1 VQDGSEVS
9 RTRSSAAASMSSAA
23 FMRPGS
29 PETARAGVGVAA
41 AVSGAPMRGIAPVP
55 YWPGIHGSA
64 GIERNRR
71 RAVGVQH
78 SGHGSPLVV
87 NGVVLS
93 E

>member
-1 VQDGSEVS
+1 
-9 RTRSSAAASMSSAA
+9 
-23 FMRPGS
+23 
-29 PETARAGVGVAA
+29 
-41 AVSGAPMRGIAPVP
+41 MRGIAPVP

-71 RAVGVQH
+71 RAVGFQH